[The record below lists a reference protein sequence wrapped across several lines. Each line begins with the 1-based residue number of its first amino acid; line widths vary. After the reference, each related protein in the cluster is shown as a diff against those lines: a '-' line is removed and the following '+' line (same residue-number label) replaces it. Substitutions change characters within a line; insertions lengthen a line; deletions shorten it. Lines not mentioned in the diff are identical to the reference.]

1 MGEGTGA
8 IAVSRGLGREGTR
21 ITQKDA
27 LLWEDPLGI
36 FNYQFKVNT
45 VMCSSPNVFSCF
57 STGQRRWKVGSNQG
71 WGAS

>member
-45 VMCSSPNVFSCF
+45 VMCSSPNVFSWF
-57 STGQRRWKVGSNQG
+57 STGQRRLKVGSNQG